1 VNSHLTEDFV
11 AHFRRLPRRIQ
22 ELARK
27 NYRLWKRDPAHPS
40 LDFKQVSRR
49 SPIFSVRVGIGWRA
63 VGVKKDEAMI
73 WFWIGSHA
81 EYDKLLKQL

>member
-1 VNSHLTEDFV
+1 MNSHLTEDFV

-27 NYRLWKRDPAHPS
+27 NYRLWKRNPAHPS
-40 LDFKQVSRR
+40 FDFKQVSRR

-63 VGVKKDEAMI
+63 VGVKKEEEMI

-81 EYDKLLKQL
+81 EYDRLLKQL

>member
-11 AHFRRLPRRIQ
+11 RRFRRLPRRIQ
-22 ELARK
+22 ELAHK
-27 NYRLWKRDPAHPS
+27 NYRLWKDNPAHPS
-40 LDFKQVSRR
+40 LDFKQVSQR

-63 VGVKKDEAMI
+63 MGIKREDTMI

-81 EYDKLLKQL
+81 EYNHLLRQL

>member
-11 AHFRRLPRRIQ
+11 GRFRRLPRRIQ

-27 NYRLWKRDPAHPS
+27 NYRLWKHDPAHPS
-40 LDFKQVSRR
+40 LDFKQVSQR

-63 VGVKKDEAMI
+63 VGIKREDTMI

-81 EYDKLLKQL
+81 EYNHLLRHL

>member
-27 NYRLWKRDPAHPS
+27 NYRLWKRNPAHPS

-63 VGVKKDEAMI
+63 VGVKKAEAMI

-81 EYDKLLKQL
+81 EYDRLLKQL

>member
-1 VNSHLTEDFV
+1 MNSHLTEDFV
-11 AHFRRLPRRIQ
+11 ASFRRLPRRIQ

-49 SPIFSVRVGIGWRA
+49 SPIYSVSVGIGWRA
-63 VGVKKDEAMI
+63 VGVKKQDAMI

-81 EYDKLLKQL
+81 DYDRLLSQL

>member
-11 AHFRRLPRRIQ
+11 VSFRHLPRRIQ

-27 NYRLWKRDPAHPS
+27 NYRLRKHDPTHPR
-40 LDFKQVSRR
+40 LDFKLVSRR
-49 SPIFSVRVGIGWRA
+49 NPIFSVRVSIGWRA
-63 VGVKKDEAMI
+63 VGLKKENTMI

-81 EYDKLLKQL
+81 EYKRLLRQL

>member
-1 VNSHLTEDFV
+1 MNAQLTEDFV
-11 AHFRRLPRRIQ
+11 ASFRRLPRRIQ
-22 ELARK
+22 DLARK
-27 NYRLWKRDPAHPS
+27 NYRLWKRDSAHPS

-63 VGVKKDEAMI
+63 VGVKREDTMI

-81 EYDKLLKQL
+81 EYDKLLRQL

>member
-11 AHFRRLPRRIQ
+11 ASFRHLLRRIQ

-27 NYRLWKRDPAHPS
+27 NYRLWKHDPAHPS
-40 LDFKQVSRR
+40 LDFKLVSRR
-49 SPIFSVRVGIGWRA
+49 NPIFSVRVGIGWRA
-63 VGVKKDEAMI
+63 VGLKKADTMI

-81 EYDKLLKQL
+81 EYDRLLRQL

>member
-1 VNSHLTEDFV
+1 MTSHLTEDFV

-27 NYRLWKRDPAHPS
+27 NYRLWKYNPAHPS
-40 LDFKQVSRR
+40 LDFKQVSQR

-63 VGVKKDEAMI
+63 VGVKKEEAMI

-81 EYDKLLKQL
+81 EYNRLLKQL